1 MPRRKE
7 CFHEASLVRRT
18 TGELSCPRRRYNRAR
33 SVLLRRKR
41 SEPAVPRRRR
51 RRIRK
56 LRLLALVGVLGVLAV
71 TAFAYGAIVAVG
83 QQLSGLDPFTQQ
95 QRQQVDGYVYAG
107 DGHTI
112 LAVLRGSQSRVLVQ
126 SDQISAW
133 MKQAIVATEDKR
145 FYEHRGIDIRGMARA
160 FWADIRNSAA
170 VQGGSTITQQFVK
183 NQLTGS
189 QRSITRK
196 LKEATLA
203 WQLEQ
208 KWTKDQILTAYLNT
222 IYFGNGA
229 YGVERASRTY
239 FGHSASKLKPWEAA
253 LLAGI
258 PADPSLYDPVAHP
271 QAARARR
278 TTVLRLMLQ
287 QNVIPLS
294 DYKRYVKEPMPKPQD
309 VQLSGVMGQSAPY
322 FGEYVKQQLI
332 AKLGAKQVLGG
343 GYRVYTTIDLR
354 LQKLASAA
362 IHKWLPSPNGPQAAL
377 VTIDP
382 STGAVLA
389 MVGGANFHQSQFNLA
404 VQGERQPGSAFK
416 PFVLAT
422 ALKQGIAPQTTF
434 VSKPVSIFLGDRY
447 WNVHNYEGEYLGPID
462 LTKAIAASDNAV
474 FAQLTRVVGPAN
486 VATTAHQLG
495 ITGHLDGVFSIG
507 LGTQAVNPLEMA
519 RAYGSFANG
528 GYRIDGKTFGNEPRA
543 VTKIDDVTGKQV
555 YDNAPV
561 KKQVLTP
568 AEDELLTQLLQGVV
582 TSGTG
587 TAAALPDRPV
597 AGKTGTTENYGDA
610 WFVGY
615 TPQLVT
621 AVWVGYPNSL
631 KPMLTEYHGTP
642 VAGGTFPAQIWKTF
656 TESALKTLHAA
667 PETFATPPYL
677 SVVTR
682 SVTYRDGRTELDN
695 GQCTDTTLVV
705 YFTGHGPPKTA
716 SCRLNEVQV
725 PNVVGLSVSS
735 ARARLAAQPLTAQ
748 LIYKPAVPG
757 QRVGLVLRQ
766 FPKTGSLSSYDKVT
780 LVLAKPLHGLVPST
794 VGMSLRAARATLF
807 QRKLLPTVSFA
818 AAKSKGKAGVVL
830 SQSPRGG
837 VAAAPGMKV
846 RLVVTR
852 SGP

>member
-1 MPRRKE
+1 M
-7 CFHEASLVRRT
+7 
-18 TGELSCPRRRYNRAR
+18 
-33 SVLLRRKR
+33 LLRRKR

-56 LRLLALVGVLGVLAV
+56 LRLFVLVGVLALLAG
-71 TAFAYGAIVAVG
+71 TAFAYGSVVAVG
-83 QQLSGLDPFTQQ
+83 EQLTGLDPFAQQ
-95 QRQQVDGYVYAG
+95 HQQVDGYVYAG

-126 SDQISAW
+126 SNQISPW

-145 FYEHRGIDIRGMARA
+145 FYEHRGIDIRGMGRA
-160 FWADIRNSAA
+160 FWADIRNNAA

-196 LKEATLA
+196 LKEAALA

-208 KWTKDQILTAYLNT
+208 RWSKDKILTAYLNT

-229 YGVERASRTY
+229 YGVERAARTY
-239 FGHSASKLKPWEAA
+239 FGHDALKLTPPQAA

-258 PADPSLYDPVAHP
+258 PQDPSLYDPVAHP
-271 QAARARR
+271 RAAEARR
-278 TTVLRLMLQ
+278 TVVLRLMLQ
-287 QNVIPLS
+287 QGVIGLA
-294 DYKRYVKEPMPKPQD
+294 DYRRYVKAPMPRPQD
-309 VQLSGVMGQSAPY
+309 VHLSGVMGQAPY

-332 AKLGAKQVLGG
+332 RKLGAKRVFGSG
-343 GYRVYTTIDLR
+343 FRVYTTIDLR
-354 LQKLASAA
+354 LQKLANDA
-362 IHKWLPSPNGPQAAL
+362 IHKWLPSPDGPQAAL
-377 VTIDP
+377 VTINP

-389 MVGGANFHQSQFNLA
+389 MVGGSNFHQSQFNLA
-404 VQGERQPGSAFK
+404 VQGERQPGSSFK

-434 VSKPVSIFLGDRY
+434 TSKPVSIFLGNKY
-447 WNVHNYEGEYLGPID
+447 WYVHNYEGEYLGPID
-462 LTKAIAASDNAV
+462 LVKAISASDNSV
-474 FAQLTRVVGPAN
+474 FAQLTRVVGPAG
-486 VATTAHQLG
+486 VAKTARQLG
-495 ITGHLDGVFSIG
+495 ISSPLRSYFAIG
-507 LGTQAVNPLEMA
+507 LGAEAVNPLEMA

-528 GYRIDGKTFGNEPRA
+528 GYRIDGAAFGNEPRA
-543 VTKIDDVTGKQV
+543 VTRINDVAGDEV

-568 AEDELLTQLLQGVV
+568 AEDELMTQLLQGVV

-631 KPMLTEYHGTP
+631 RPMLTEYHGRA

-656 TESALKTLHAA
+656 MESAFTELRSA
-667 PETFATPPYL
+667 PETFESPPYL
-677 SVVTR
+677 SIATR
-682 SVTYRDGRTELDN
+682 RVTYRDGKTELDN
-695 GQCTDTTLVV
+695 GRCRDTTLVV
-705 YFTGHGPPKTA
+705 YFSGRGPSTTA
-716 SCRLNEVQV
+716 NCRLNEVEV
-725 PNVVGLSVSS
+725 PNVVGWKLPA
-735 ARARLAAQPLTAQ
+735 ARARLEAQPLKPQ
-748 LIYKPAVPG
+748 LVYKPASAG
-757 QRVGLVLRQ
+757 QRVNTVLRQ
-766 FPKTGSLSSYDKVT
+766 YPRGGNLSSFDPVT
-780 LVLAKPLHGLVPST
+780 LVLAKPQHGIVPRI
-794 VGMSLRAARATLF
+794 VGLSLPAARAKLTKL
-807 QRKLLPTVSFA
+807 KLLPAVAFGVVPKRKTT
-818 AAKSKGKAGVVL
+818 KAGHVI
-830 SQSPRGG
+830 SQVPRPG

-846 RLVVTR
+846 QLVVAR
-852 SGP
+852 RAR